1 MVITVSRLL
10 KAVCLGVGEL
20 PSSNIQFER
29 PLLLS
34 VCLQIQVTE
43 VTTEYNKCWEDCSSG
58 LLNSLSLH
66 GSGHQGEWIGFLL
79 SLSDEVSSLW
89 LIWSL

>member
-58 LLNSLSLH
+58 LLNSLRVSM
-66 GSGHQGEWIGFLL
+66 
-79 SLSDEVSSLW
+79 EVGIRVNGLVFSSP
-89 LIWSL
+89 